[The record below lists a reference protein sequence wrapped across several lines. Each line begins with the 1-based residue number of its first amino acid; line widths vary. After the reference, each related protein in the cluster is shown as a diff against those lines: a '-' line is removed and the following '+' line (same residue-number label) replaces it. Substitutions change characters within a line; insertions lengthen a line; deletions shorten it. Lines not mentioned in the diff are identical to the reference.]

1 MLQHRGRLITG
12 SFSIFYELSGCF
24 YCYSH
29 LISIL
34 IIGGLAEIIFS
45 STWSGI
51 AHIIAIPCNL
61 KGSRNG
67 ILTSV
72 SINLNI
78 QEHNVKDSFI
88 SPKPSNL
95 SISIIFYLSE
105 LIFLISMNMCAHI
118 ECYVQRYFSYTFG
131 QTTRKPLNI
140 STAGQKTYF
149 QFYVLIL

>member
-1 MLQHRGRLITG
+1 M
-12 SFSIFYELSGCF
+12 
-24 YCYSH
+24 
-29 LISIL
+29 
-34 IIGGLAEIIFS
+34 GGLAEMIVS

-61 KGSRNG
+61 KGSKNG

-78 QEHNVKDSFI
+78 QDHKGKDSFI

-95 SISIIFYLSE
+95 SISIIFCFSE
-105 LIFLISMNMCAHI
+105 LIFLTSINMCAHI
-118 ECYVQRYFSYTFG
+118 ECYVQRYFSYTLG
-131 QTTRKPLNI
+131 QTTRKPL

-149 QFYVLIL
+149 LFYVLIL